1 MVLLDISPDE
11 VEENIKDNQR
21 RLELQGVQDDNKHLC
36 TKETGFED
44 RVETAKANLEKY
56 NSQLELVKQH
66 LEMAKHSVATVK
78 KEKQAFTQ
86 AVAEH
91 KRALTTF
98 CQTMESSTVAM
109 AAILAQTIMI
119 TECKDLLKKQLGQT
133 VSRLYDA
140 ISDSKTIG
148 SVPDNGWVH

>member
-1 MVLLDISPDE
+1 
-11 VEENIKDNQR
+11 
-21 RLELQGVQDDNKHLC
+21 
-36 TKETGFED
+36 
-44 RVETAKANLEKY
+44 
-56 NSQLELVKQH
+56 
-66 LEMAKHSVATVK
+66 MAKRSVATVK

-133 VSRLYDA
+133 VSRLYNA
-140 ISDSKTIG
+140 ISDSTTIG
-148 SVPDNGWVH
+148 SVPDNEWVHWKGGSHWSGQDHAECIVRGLTRSNVIITTQMTNHKQRS